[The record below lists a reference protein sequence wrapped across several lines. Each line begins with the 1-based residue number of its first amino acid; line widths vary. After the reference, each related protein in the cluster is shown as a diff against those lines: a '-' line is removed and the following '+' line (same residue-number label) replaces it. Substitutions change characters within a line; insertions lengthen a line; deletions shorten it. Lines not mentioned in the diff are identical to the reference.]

1 MPRRLIVISGA
12 GLSADS
18 GVRTFRTDTASGRPL
33 WDEYDLEEVCEIGGF
48 DAGYHYRDDP
58 MPPLH
63 ALSKETD
70 DRESENLY
78 KLTHEFYNKRRV
90 ELETVNPNAAH
101 LQIGKWFKDYPERV
115 LNLTTNV
122 DDLLERAGVERE
134 SILHVH
140 GYLPEIKY
148 RMHPG
153 EQPRLVDIGYA
164 AVDTDHY
171 YWVKP
176 NVVFF
181 GEAAPL
187 YNDMYAL
194 FDTLTAQDM
203 VIVVGCSNQVIN
215 FNWELFPML
224 NIGTK
229 MVVVNPGVNYLE
241 TEMYE
246 ERGVIVYR
254 AGAAE
259 AFSNEHFIKM
269 VEDHLNG

>member
-1 MPRRLIVISGA
+1 MPRRLIVVSGA

-48 DAGYHYRDDP
+48 DAGYHYLNDP

-101 LQIGKWFKDYPERV
+101 LQIGKWFKTFPDQV

-134 SILHVH
+134 AILHVH
-140 GYLPEIKY
+140 GYLPEILY

-153 EQPRLVDIGYA
+153 DYPTLVDIGYS
-164 AVDTDHY
+164 AVNIEDY
-171 YWVKP
+171 NWVKP

-187 YNDMYAL
+187 YNDMDIL
-194 FDTLTAQDM
+194 FNSLTSQDM

-215 FNWELFPML
+215 FNYELFPAL
-224 NIGTK
+224 HFGTK
-229 MVVVNPGVNYLE
+229 MVVVNPGLTYLE
-241 TEMYE
+241 TELYND
-246 ERGVIVYR
+246 RGVLTYR
-254 AGAAE
+254 AGAEE
-259 AFSNEHFIKM
+259 AFTNQHFVKM